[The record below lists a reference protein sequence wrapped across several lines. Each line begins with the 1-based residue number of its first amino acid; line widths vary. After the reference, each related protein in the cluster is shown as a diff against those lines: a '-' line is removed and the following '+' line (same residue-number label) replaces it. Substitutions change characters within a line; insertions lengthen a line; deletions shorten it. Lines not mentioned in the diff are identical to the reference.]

1 MEETK
6 SDLAPGFFTADQLVR
21 MRMSTGI
28 TAIDELL
35 GGGLES
41 GLVHLFYG
49 SRTLHEDLLKMTVH
63 TQLPESRGGLE
74 SPTIIIDSANMLK
87 IEKLTDY
94 SFDFELQPEEVM
106 DNVYITR
113 AFNSSQTYDL
123 IMNQL
128 EEFFARVPAKLM
140 LVTGLPDLYIK
151 EGMTGENAQH
161 ITHMA
166 TRLMAFTLQRGIF
179 TIITAP
185 CSDKNRNIPAGGKAL
200 SSCAQ
205 IHVKVEESKSYFRY
219 TLAKHPN
226 LPVRSTS
233 RSKPVTFGT
242 TLPLSHFLD
251 LEGNDE

>member
-1 MEETK
+1 MKETK
-6 SDLAPGFFTADQLVR
+6 SDLAPGFFTADQVVR

-49 SRTLHEDLLKMTVH
+49 PRTLHGDLLKMAVH
-63 TQLPESRGGLE
+63 AQIPESRGGSE

-87 IEKLTDY
+87 IEKITDY
-94 SFDFELQPEEVM
+94 SFDYELQPEEVM
-106 DNVYITR
+106 DHIYITR

-123 IMNQL
+123 VMNQL
-128 EEFFARVPAKLM
+128 EEFFTRVPAKLM

-161 ITHMA
+161 LTHMA
-166 TRLMAFTLQRGIF
+166 TRLMTFSLQKGIF

-185 CSDKNRNIPAGGKAL
+185 CSDRNRNIPAGGKAL

-205 IHVKVEESKSYFRY
+205 VHVNVEESKSYFRY

-242 TLPLSHFLD
+242 TLPLSYFLESEKKD
-251 LEGNDE
+251 